1 MLEFVSRIMNPMRKG
16 CSSALKLL
24 STGALVCFA
33 GMFLVSGLRAQGVL
47 TWHNDAARTG
57 QNLEETLLSPAN
69 VNSTNFGLLHNLAL
83 DGKVDAQPLYVP
95 AVSIAGG
102 THNVLYVVTENDT
115 VYAFDADS
123 GTELW
128 TPKSM
133 IPSGETVS
141 NSDNSCGQI
150 GPEVGITSTPA
161 IDLTQG
167 PNGTIYLVAM
177 TQNGS
182 SYYHRLHALDLVS
195 GNEQS
200 GWPITITASTFVP
213 KQYKERAGLL
223 ISHGVIYTTWASNCD
238 DTPYNSWI
246 MGYNESTRA
255 QVVLNMTPNGSQGG
269 IWMSGAGPAADAGGN
284 VYFLIGNGTFD
295 TTLNANGFPDEGDY
309 GNAFMNISTT
319 NGLTVADYFTMDNTT
334 SESGSDEDLGSGGAM
349 LLPVLNDAMGNPHE
363 LAVGA
368 GKDGNAYVVDRN
380 NMGKYNG
387 SSNAVYQEFALPCGS
402 PANCVFSSPAWFNNT
417 LYYGANGAQ
426 LSAYPYSA
434 GLMFGSGSPGT
445 PSSQSSVSFTNATP
459 SISANGTTN
468 GIVWAVNTGS
478 PAVLYAYNAANLAT
492 ELYDSNQAASNRD
505 HFGTG
510 ITFTTPT
517 VANGKVFVGTTTGVA
532 IFGITNC
539 TYAVPGALPISAAGA
554 SGEIEIPT
562 TPTTGCPFSATTTA
576 EFIALSPVA
585 NGQVPYVIS
594 ANPGAARVG
603 TILIAGHVLTI
614 TQAGSD
620 TLVPAPSNPSPANG
634 SSGVSI
640 SPTLTWSASTGATSY
655 DVYFGTSSTP
665 SLVTNTAS
673 TSYTPTG
680 PLVPGLTY
688 YWMVVAK
695 GSTGNA
701 NNSAIWSF
709 ITTNAIAVSDSP
721 SSGTG
726 LNQSF
731 TLAFA
736 DTAGAA
742 SLQWVWVWFNATLA
756 GSASNSC
763 MLYYDITTNQ
773 VELLNDGGTAWLIG
787 TPGTA
792 STTLQNSQCSLNV
805 TTTTVTKNGSNLTL
819 SLPMMFQT
827 SFAGAKN
834 IYMFA
839 GDISGTSSGWQQE
852 GTWTVPHA
860 AGTPTTV
867 SVTPSSG
874 SANSQA
880 FALQYSDTAGW
891 ANLQSVWVWFNATF
905 ANSAA
910 SSCMLY
916 YLPSTNQVELLNDAG
931 TAWTLSTPGQPTT
944 LQNSQ
949 CSLNV
954 ATTTLSMSGNNLTLN
969 LAMTFKPVYAGVKN
983 VYMYA
988 GDLGGANSGWQQR
1001 GSWTVTSGAGVP
1013 GVVSVTPSSGSGGIQ
1028 TFALQY
1034 SDTAGAP
1041 NLQSVWVWFSATFAG
1056 SGANSCMLY
1065 YNVATNQ
1072 VELLNN
1078 AGTAWTVATPGAAG
1092 TLQNSQCSLNAPT
1105 TSVTMNG
1112 STLTLNLAMTF
1123 QTAYSGEKNVYMYAA
1138 DLSGANSG
1146 WLQPGSWTV
1155 PSTATA
1161 SALSA
1166 TPNSG
1171 TGLSQTFV
1179 LQYSDTAGASSIP
1192 TAWVWFNATF
1202 AGSAANSCMLYYS
1215 VATNQVELLNDAG
1228 EAWTVATPGAAATTL
1243 QNSQCSLNVT
1253 ATSVSL
1259 SGSALTLNLA
1269 MTFQASYS
1277 GAKNI
1282 YIYAADQSGSTGGWL
1297 QAGGWTP

>member
-1 MLEFVSRIMNPMRKG
+1 MKYGGR
-16 CSSALKLL
+16 SALKLL
-24 STGALVCFA
+24 TTAGLGCLVCIC
-33 GMFLVSGLRAQGVL
+33 STPGLRAQGVL

-69 VNSTNFGLLHNLAL
+69 VNSTNFGLLFNLAL

-167 PNGTIYLVAM
+167 TNGTIYLVAM

-223 ISHGVIYTTWASNCD
+223 ISNGVIYTTWASNCD
-238 DTPYNSWI
+238 STPYNSWI

-269 IWMSGAGPAADAGGN
+269 IWMANAGPAADAGGN

-319 NGLTVADYFTMDNTT
+319 NGLTVADYFTMDNTV

-349 LLPVLNDAMGNPHE
+349 LLPVLNDAMSNPHE

-387 SSNAVYQEFALPCGS
+387 GSNAVYQEFALGGG
-402 PANCVFSSPAWFNNT
+402 VFSSPAWFNNT
-417 LYYGANGAQ
+417 LYYGPNGPQ
-426 LSAYPYSA
+426 LSAYPYSE
-434 GLMFGSGSPGT
+434 GLFGSGSPGT
-445 PSSQSSVSFTNATP
+445 PSSQSSASFGSGTTP

-468 GIVWAVNTGS
+468 GIVWAVNNGS
-478 PAVLYAYNAANLAT
+478 PAVLYAYNAANLGT
-492 ELYDSNQAASNRD
+492 ELYDSNQASGNRD
-505 HFGTG
+505 HFGATK
-510 ITFTTPT
+510 FVTPT

-532 IFGITNC
+532 IFGIMNC
-539 TYAVPGALPISAAGA
+539 TYSVPGTLPISSAGA

-665 SLVTNTAS
+665 SLVTNTTS
-673 TSYTPTG
+673 TSYA
-680 PLVPGLTY
+680 PGTLSAGISY

-695 GSTGNA
+695 NSAGTNPSPVWSFVTTAATATSITPSAGSGATQNFVLQFSDTSGADSLVSVAVSFNPTIAGNA
-701 NNSAIWSF
+701 PNSCVLSYTIASNEITLLNN
-709 ITTNAIAVSDSP
+709 
-721 SSGTG
+721 
-726 LNQSF
+726 
-731 TLAFA
+731 
-736 DTAGAA
+736 
-742 SLQWVWVWFNATLA
+742 A
-756 GSASNSC
+756 GSP
-763 MLYYDITTNQ
+763 LTPVI
-773 VELLNDGGTAWLIG
+773 
-787 TPGTA
+787 PGT
-792 STTLQNSQCSLNV
+792 V
-805 TTTTVTKNGSNLTL
+805 
-819 SLPMMFQT
+819 
-827 SFAGAKN
+827 
-834 IYMFA
+834 
-839 GDISGTSSGWQQE
+839 
-852 GTWTVPHA
+852 
-860 AGTPTTV
+860 
-867 SVTPSSG
+867 
-874 SANSQA
+874 
-880 FALQYSDTAGW
+880 
-891 ANLQSVWVWFNATF
+891 
-905 ANSAA
+905 
-910 SSCMLY
+910 
-916 YLPSTNQVELLNDAG
+916 
-931 TAWTLSTPGQPTT
+931 TT

-954 ATTTLSMSGNNLTLN
+954 ATTTATQNGKVLTLN
-969 LAMTFKPVYAGVKN
+969 LPMSFPVAYDGGQMVN
-983 VYMYA
+983 MYA
-988 GDLGGANSGWQQR
+988 GDISGTNSGWQQMGTWSVVQIR
-1001 GSWTVTSGAGVP
+1001 SDFNNDGHPDVVFQSPSTGAATVYFLDGAQGTTLLGSSPITTGNSWHIAAVADFNGDGHPDLVWQDPVTGESQIWFMGGADGTTFLSSVLLTESNTWRIAAAADFNLDGHPDLVWLDPVSGHA
-1013 GVVSVTPSSGSGGIQ
+1013 Q
-1028 TFALQY
+1028 
-1034 SDTAGAP
+1034 
-1041 NLQSVWVWFSATFAG
+1041 VWYLAG
-1056 SGANSCMLY
+1056 SQGASLMGAANLTLTNTWHIVGAMDFNQDGHPDVVWQDPVSGDSQIWYLGGSQG
-1065 YNVATNQ
+1065 NIVTAAAQLTTQESWDIVAVADFNLDGHPDIVWQNPMTGASQ
-1072 VELLNN
+1072 VWLLNG
-1078 AGTAWTVATPGAAG
+1078 AQGTNILG
-1092 TLQNSQCSLNAPT
+1092 T
-1105 TSVTMNG
+1105 
-1112 STLTLNLAMTF
+1112 
-1123 QTAYSGEKNVYMYAA
+1123 
-1138 DLSGANSG
+1138 
-1146 WLQPGSWTV
+1146 
-1155 PSTATA
+1155 
-1161 SALSA
+1161 SALS
-1166 TPNSG
+1166 
-1171 TGLSQTFV
+1171 
-1179 LQYSDTAGASSIP
+1179 SSI
-1192 TAWVWFNATF
+1192 
-1202 AGSAANSCMLYYS
+1202 
-1215 VATNQVELLNDAG
+1215 
-1228 EAWTVATPGAAATTL
+1228 
-1243 QNSQCSLNVT
+1243 SLNIV
-1253 ATSVSL
+1253 A
-1259 SGSALTLNLA
+1259 
-1269 MTFQASYS
+1269 
-1277 GAKNI
+1277 
-1282 YIYAADQSGSTGGWL
+1282 
-1297 QAGGWTP
+1297 PR